1 MMLMLI
7 MILFFV
13 CWTPLLLFNMLA
25 AFEVIDPTLTQGTKT
40 SSLFKVSMLKTT
52 YKGSVKQ
59 KPTGVQN

>member
-25 AFEVIDPTLTQGTKT
+25 AFEVIDPTLTQGTET
-40 SSLFKVSMLKTT
+40 RSVFKVSM
-52 YKGSVKQ
+52 VKDHL
-59 KPTGVQN
+59 